1 MNIGTYSTIYSLTP
15 LIRIEVMET
24 RRIVGLLAFIFAATL
39 AACTP
44 RVPGDS
50 DAALALEDIAAGFGG
65 SRLKDQTPRPERRT
79 IDFNVE
85 GRAYQGDLYLSSQE
99 TKAGIVLV
107 PGVVPRGKDDGR
119 IVALAQTLARLQFAV
134 LVPDLKGPRH
144 YRVRAHDVREVAD
157 AFRHL
162 NSRKDLLPQGRVGIA
177 GFSYGAGP
185 VLLAALEPDIRDEVD
200 FVVTL
205 GGYYN
210 LHTIVAYFTTG
221 YFKTGPDGDLQYLQP
236 SPYNKWVFT
245 LSNADLVERR
255 RDRAS
260 LRALAHESLEYGE
273 AASAVSLANLA
284 PDAQAFYRLITN
296 EDPNRVPE
304 LIQQLPASILTE
316 LEGLNPASRDLT
328 TLQAEVILVH
338 GRSDTMIPYSESLAL
353 AQALSPEQVRLFV
366 IDGLVHVD
374 VRFKRQDIPRLL
386 DAMEALLAQR
396 EHRGN

>member
-1 MNIGTYSTIYSLTP
+1 MNMDTISSLTP
-15 LIRIEVMET
+15 LIRIKAKEPL
-24 RRIVGLLAFIFAATL
+24 RIAGLSVFIFAAIL

-65 SRLKDQTPRPERRT
+65 SRLKDQTPRPERHT

-85 GRAYQGDLYLSSQE
+85 GRTYQGDLYLSSQE
-99 TKAGIVLV
+99 TRAGIVLV

-134 LVPDLKGPRH
+134 LVPDLHGPRH

-157 AFRHL
+157 AVRHL
-162 NSRKDLLPQGRVGIA
+162 NSRKDLIPQGRVGIA

-185 VLLAALEPDIRDEVD
+185 VVLAALEPDIRDEVD
-200 FVVTL
+200 FLVTL
-205 GGYYN
+205 GGYYD
-210 LHTIVAYFTTG
+210 LHTIVTYFTTG
-221 YFKTGPDGDLQYLQP
+221 YFKTEPNGAWQYLQP

-245 LSNADLVERR
+245 LSNADLFERPG
-255 RDRAS
+255 DQAS
-260 LRALAHESLEYGE
+260 LRTLAHESLEYGE
-273 AASAVSLANLA
+273 TASAVSLANLA
-284 PDAQAFYRLITN
+284 PDAQAFHRLITN
-296 EDPNRVPE
+296 ENPNRVPE
-304 LIQQLPASILTE
+304 LIQQLPASILIE

-353 AQALSPEQVRLFV
+353 AQALPPEQVKLFV
-366 IDGLVHVD
+366 VDGLVHVD
-374 VRFKRQDIPRLL
+374 VRIKQQDISQLL
-386 DAMEALLAQR
+386 GAMEALLAQR
-396 EHRGN
+396 EHRAN

>member
-1 MNIGTYSTIYSLTP
+1 MNINTIRSLIP
-15 LIRIEVMET
+15 LIRIEV
-24 RRIVGLLAFIFAATL
+24 RGPLRFGGLSAFIFAAVL

-44 RVPGDS
+44 HVPGDS

-65 SRLKDQTPRPERRT
+65 SRLKDQTPRPERRA

-85 GRAYQGDLYLSSQE
+85 GRAYQGDLYLSSQA
-99 TKAGIVLV
+99 TRAGIVLV
-107 PGVVPRGKDDGR
+107 PGMVPRGKDDSR

-134 LVPDLKGPRH
+134 LVPDLQGTRH

-162 NSRKDLLPQGRVGIA
+162 RSRKDLVPQGRVGVA

-210 LHTIVAYFTTG
+210 LHTIVTYFTTG
-221 YFKTGPDGDLQYLQP
+221 YFKTEPDGDWQYLQP

-245 LSNADLVERR
+245 LSNADLVERHQ
-255 RDRAS
+255 DRAS
-260 LRALAHESLEYGE
+260 LQTLAHESLEYGE
-273 AASAVSLANLA
+273 VASAGSSANLA
-284 PDAQAFYRLITN
+284 PDAQALYRLITN
-296 EDPNRVPE
+296 EEPNHVPQ

-328 TLQAEVILVH
+328 ALQAEAILVH

-353 AQALSPEQVRLFV
+353 AQALPPDQVRLFV

-374 VRFKRQDIPRLL
+374 VRIKRQDIPGLL
-386 DAMEALLAQR
+386 RAMEALLAQR